1 MRKSYLAGKDQINKP
16 KLHKME
22 WNGMIQGKE
31 CTNTVKVLG
40 GVNQK
45 TWHLQNNSN
54 FLLALTKYRKCLQ
67 KCTWDYQSDTETDI
81 LTPIATI
88 LQTPYL
94 FNLNPGQFL
103 FFFFSFISS
112 NNLIVRAG
120 SSSIHG
126 LTFNKTF
133 ITSKEKLLE
142 QAAYTLQK

>member
-94 FNLNPGQFL
+94 FNFNPGQFL
-103 FFFFSFISS
+103 FFSPLYHQI
-112 NNLIVRAG
+112 I
-120 SSSIHG
+120 
-126 LTFNKTF
+126 
-133 ITSKEKLLE
+133 
-142 QAAYTLQK
+142 